1 MPVYKKGF
9 TLIELL
15 IVIVIIGVLVTI
27 AIGMTLNT
35 IGKTHIAT
43 LNSDLS
49 AAYKASVLYHID
61 NPDDAITL
69 DILQDYDYRP
79 SKKVNLNIVD
89 GSTDSLKITAT
100 HRGVRGVYQ
109 LDQSGHISKQ

>member
-1 MPVYKKGF
+1 MQFNKKGF

-27 AIGMTLNT
+27 VVSVSLNT
-35 IGKTHIAT
+35 IEKTHIAT
-43 LNSDLS
+43 LNWDLS
-49 AAYKASVLYHID
+49 TAYKASVLYHID

-69 DILQDYDYRP
+69 DILQDYGYRP
-79 SKKVNLNIVD
+79 SKKMNLNIVD